1 MESVK
6 NIVVIELDGSFKKC
20 TDKPHLYVT
29 FTSKAPEQLLEYLQA
44 GNGPKWISGRVVSLL
59 PKLVPGFK
67 PTRSVKVAR
76 RRVKDLSVSLKSSGY
91 AVNQDSTV
99 YTVYVIDLDIDLP
112 TKLKNIGRKGKAVY
126 VGQTSKTP
134 EARYMQHKKQDG
146 SERNLSSRAVFQRG
160 IGLNCGLM
168 PSKSVYTKDAALRL
182 EAEISLK
189 LHNRGYRVFG
199 DGLTR
204 VLNRFEPADNQ
215 N

>member
-44 GNGPKWISGRVVSLL
+44 GNGPKWICGRAVALL

-67 PTRSVKVAR
+67 PTRSTKVAKH
-76 RRVKDLSVSLKSSGY
+76 RVRELVASLKSLGY

-99 YTVYVIDLDIDLP
+99 FTIYVIDLDIDKP
-112 TKLKNIGRKGKAVY
+112 TKLKNIGRRGRAVY

-134 EARYMQHKKQDG
+134 EARYLQHKKQDG
-146 SERNLSSRAVFQRG
+146 SKKNLSSRAVFQRG
-160 IGLNCGLM
+160 TGLNYALM
-168 PSKSVYTKDAALRL
+168 PVKKVYTQDGALKL
-182 EAEISLK
+182 EADISLK

-204 VLNRFEPADNQ
+204 ALKHQ
-215 N
+215 KS

>member
-1 MESVK
+1 MESVR

-29 FTSKAPEQLLEYLQA
+29 FTSKDPEQLLEYLQA
-44 GNGPKWISGRVVSLL
+44 GNGPKWIRGRAVSLL

-67 PTRSVKVAR
+67 PTRSAKVAKH
-76 RRVKDLSVSLKSSGY
+76 RVRELVASLKSLGY

-99 YTVYVIDLDIDLP
+99 YTVYVIDLDIDNP
-112 TKLKNIGRKGKAVY
+112 TKLKNIGKKKKAVY

-134 EARYMQHKKQDG
+134 EARYLQHKKQDG
-146 SERNLSSRAVFQRG
+146 SKKNLSSRAVFQRG
-160 IGLNCGLM
+160 IGLNYGLM
-168 PSKSVYTKDAALRL
+168 PLKIVYTKNAALRL
-182 EAEISLK
+182 EAELSLK

-204 VLNRFEPADNQ
+204 ALKNTKP
-215 N
+215 

>member
-6 NIVVIELDGSFKKC
+6 SIVVIELDGSFKKC

-44 GNGPKWISGRVVSLL
+44 GNGPKWISGRAVSLL
-59 PKLVPGFK
+59 PKLVPRFK

-76 RRVKDLSVSLKSSGY
+76 RRVKDLSISLKSLGY

-112 TKLKNIGRKGKAVY
+112 TKLKNIGGRGKAVY

-134 EARYMQHKKQDG
+134 EARYLQHKKQDG
-146 SERNLSSRAVFQRG
+146 SKKNLSSRAVFQRG
-160 IGLNCGLM
+160 IGFNYGLM
-168 PSKSVYTKDAALRL
+168 PSKNVYTKTDALRL
-182 EAEISLK
+182 EAELSLK

-204 VLNRFEPADNQ
+204 ARTNAKP
-215 N
+215 

>member
-29 FTSKAPEQLLEYLQA
+29 FTSKEPKQLLEYLQV
-44 GNGPKWISGRVVSLL
+44 GNGPKWIRGRAVALL

-67 PTRSVKVAR
+67 PTRSTKVAKH
-76 RRVKDLSVSLKSSGY
+76 RVRELVASLKTLGY

-99 YTVYVIDLDIDLP
+99 YTVYVVDLDIDLP
-112 TKLKNIGRKGKAVY
+112 TKLKNIGRKGSAIY

-134 EARYMQHKKQDG
+134 EARYLQHKKQDG
-146 SERNLSSRAVFQRG
+146 SKRNLSSRAVFQRG
-160 IGLNCGLM
+160 IGLNYGLM
-168 PSKSVYTKDAALRL
+168 PLKNVYTKNAALRL
-182 EAEISLK
+182 EAELSLK

-204 VLNRFEPADNQ
+204 ALKNAKP
-215 N
+215 

>member
-29 FTSKAPEQLLEYLQA
+29 FTGKDPEQLLEHLQA
-44 GNGPKWISGRVVSLL
+44 GNGPKWIRGRAVALL

-67 PTRSVKVAR
+67 PTRSTKVAKH
-76 RRVKDLSVSLKSSGY
+76 RVRELVASLKTLGY

-99 YTVYVIDLDIDLP
+99 YTVYVIDLDIEKP
-112 TKLKNIGRKGKAVY
+112 TKLKNIGKKGRAVY

-134 EARYMQHKKQDG
+134 EARYLQHKKQDG
-146 SERNLSSRAVFQRG
+146 SKKNLSSRAVFQRG
-160 IGLNCGLM
+160 IGLNYGLM
-168 PSKSVYTKDAALRL
+168 PLKNVYTKSVALRL

-204 VLNRFEPADNQ
+204 ALKNTKP
-215 N
+215 